1 MDIRGLVLV
10 NKLMLVNQI
19 TLFWT
24 TIVQMFYI
32 IMFLLKSDNTYIDKG
47 SHDNV
52 LNDNISNDEQ
62 SDINLHK
69 VSVNEQSDI
78 IFGLF

>member
-1 MDIRGLVLV
+1 MNDNSSNVLYDNV
-10 NKLMLVNQI
+10 
-19 TLFWT
+19 FAE
-24 TIVQMFYI
+24 
-32 IMFLLKSDNTYIDKG
+32 KSDNTYIDKG

-78 IFGLF
+78 IFGQFFF